1 MFSDIFIERPR
12 LAFVVAIVITLAG
25 IIAITAIPIAQ
36 FPDIVPPQV
45 TLNASYPG
53 ADAEVVETTVAQPIE
68 QQVNGI
74 DNALYYQSAS
84 AADGSYILTVTFG
97 LGTDPDINTVNVQN
111 RASLATPQLPPEVSR
126 AGLTIRKKSAAL
138 LQVINLYSPNKTFD
152 AIYLS
157 NYATINLIDPL
168 ARIKGVGQATLFGP
182 LDYSLR
188 IWLDPDRLTELNLTP
203 NDVIAAV
210 QGQNIQAALGRVG
223 AAPITT
229 EQQVQINIKTK
240 GRLTQPEEFAAIVL
254 RANPDGSVIRIK
266 DVARVETS
274 AKTQDRYSRFN
285 GAPAAAIGIYQT
297 PGSNAVEVARQ
308 VRETMSALEKRFP
321 SDLSSTVFFDST
333 VFVTTTISEV
343 VRTLVIAIVL
353 VAIVV
358 FLFLG
363 SWRTTLIPLVAVP
376 VSVVGTFAVMLMIG
390 YSANTVSLLALVLAI
405 GIVVDD
411 AIVVVENVERVMEEN
426 PDLPVKAACKRA
438 MAEITGPILAIT
450 LVLLSVFVPVAFIP
464 GISGQLFRQFAV
476 AVSVSMLISAV
487 NALTLS
493 PALCS
498 VLLKHGQKSLGPMR
512 YVLGAIDWARDG
524 YVAVVRRLV
533 RVSIVGIAVVG
544 VTLALSAWLFS
555 RTPQSF
561 LPDEDQGA
569 IFAALRLPE
578 GVSLNRTEEI
588 VKQVEGIVSPIP
600 GVQGVLSVVGLNFI
614 DYVPSSNQ
622 AFFVIRL
629 KPYEVRTDRAQ
640 SASAIIARL
649 RPQMAAIQGAV
660 GFPFNLP
667 PILGLGS
674 TGGFQ
679 YALEALQGQSPSDL
693 AAALRGLVVAANG
706 EPELAGVYSTYAADT
721 PQIYLD
727 IDRDKAQVLGVKI
740 TDIFNALQST
750 LGSYYVNDFNVFGR
764 TWQVNIQAETP
775 FRDSINDIYRIY
787 VRNAQGGMVPIR
799 ALADA
804 KLVQG
809 PQTVVRYNGFRSA
822 IVNGAPKPGYSSG
835 QALAAMERVS
845 AATLPSGYSF
855 EWTGTALQ
863 EKAAG
868 GRTGIVLGL
877 AILFAYLF
885 LVALYESWNIP
896 ISALLSVS
904 VAVLGA
910 IVAIKLAGLSF
921 DVYAQIGLVVLIA
934 LAAKNG
940 ILIVAFAAEQRQLG
954 KDIQA
959 AAIEGASL
967 RFRPVMMTSFAFIF
981 GLFPLI
987 IAEGA
992 GAITRHAV
1000 GTPVFGGMIA
1010 ASVFG
1015 IFIIPLLFVT
1025 AETLRQPRA
1034 KKEPYAP
1041 ALPDVA
1047 SPSTDAAI
1055 GPEKQS
1061 TDGGRHD

>member
-1 MFSDIFIERPR
+1 MFSGIFIDRPR
-12 LAFVVAIVITLAG
+12 LALVIAIVITLAG

-45 TLNASYPG
+45 TLTASYPG

-84 AADGSYILTVTFG
+84 GADGSYTLNVTFA

-111 RASLATPQLPPEVSR
+111 RASLATPQLPQEVSR
-126 AGLTIRKKSAAL
+126 SGLSIRKKSAAL
-138 LQVINLYSPNKTFD
+138 LQVINIYSPNNTYD

-157 NYATINLIDPL
+157 NYATINIIDAL

-210 QGQNIQAALGRVG
+210 QSQNVQAALGRVG
-223 AAPITT
+223 AAPITK

-240 GRLTQPEEFAAIVL
+240 GRLSQPEEFAAIVL
-254 RANPDGSVIRIK
+254 RANADGSVIRVR
-266 DVARVETS
+266 DVARVEMS
-274 AKTQDRYSRFN
+274 AKSQDRYSRFN
-285 GAPAAAIGIYQT
+285 GASAAAIGIYQT
-297 PGSNAVEVARQ
+297 PGSNAVDVARH
-308 VRETMSALEKRFP
+308 VRETMGALAARFP
-321 SDLSSTVFFDST
+321 ADLAYMVFFDST
-333 VFVTTTISEV
+333 VFVTATIDEV
-343 VRTLVIAIVL
+343 IRTLVVAILL
-353 VAIVV
+353 VAVVV

-363 SWRTTLIPLVAVP
+363 RVRTTLIPLVAVP
-376 VSVVGTFAVMLMIG
+376 VSIIGTFAVMLVIG

-426 PDLPVKAACKRA
+426 PQLPVPQACKKA

-476 AVSVSMLISAV
+476 AVSVSMLISAI

-493 PALCS
+493 PALCA
-498 VLLKHGQKSLGPMR
+498 VLLKHGQESRGPMR
-512 YVLGAIDWARDG
+512 HVLSAIDQVRDG
-524 YVAVVRRLV
+524 YVGVVRRLA
-533 RVSIVGIAVVG
+533 RVAIVGVAVVAG
-544 VTLALSAWLFS
+544 TLALAAWLFQ

-561 LPDEDQGA
+561 LPEEDQGA
-569 IFAALRLPE
+569 IFATLRLPE
-578 GVSLNRTEEI
+578 GASINRTETL
-588 VKQVEGIVSPIP
+588 VKQVEDIVRPIP
-600 GVQGVLSVVGLNFI
+600 GVEGVLSVVGLNFI
-614 DYVPSSNQ
+614 DYIASSNQ

-629 KPYEVRTDRAQ
+629 KPYEARTDRAQ
-640 SASAIIARL
+640 SAGAIIARL
-649 RPQMAAIQGAV
+649 RPQMAAIKGAIA
-660 GFPFNLP
+660 FPFNLP

-679 YALEALQGQSPSDL
+679 YALQALQGQPPTEL
-693 AAALRGLVVAANG
+693 AETLRALLVAANG
-706 EPELAGVYSTYAADT
+706 EPELAGVFSTYAADT

-727 IDRDKAQVLGVKI
+727 IDRDKVQVLGIKL
-740 TDIFNALQST
+740 TDVFNALQST

-764 TWQVNIQAETP
+764 TWQVNVQAETP
-775 FRDSINDIYRIY
+775 FRHSLDDIYRIY

-799 ALADA
+799 AIAEA

-809 PQTVVRYNGFRSA
+809 PQTVVRYNGFRAA
-822 IVNGAPKPGYSSG
+822 IINGAQKPGYSSG
-835 QALAAMERVS
+835 QALAAMERTS
-845 AATLPSGYSF
+845 AATLPTGYGF

-863 EKAAG
+863 EKAAS

-877 AILFAYLF
+877 AVLFAYLF

-896 ISALLSVS
+896 VPALLSVS

-910 IVAIKLAGLSF
+910 IVAVIIAGLSF

-940 ILIVAFAAEQRQLG
+940 ILIVAFAVEQRQLG
-954 KDIQA
+954 KDVES
-959 AAIEGASL
+959 AAIEAAGL
-967 RFRPVMMTSFAFIF
+967 RFRPVMMTSFAFIL
-981 GLFPLI
+981 GLFPLVV
-987 IAEGA
+987 AQGA
-992 GAITRHAV
+992 GALTRHAV

-1010 ASVFG
+1010 ASLFG
-1015 IFIIPLLFVT
+1015 IFIIPLLYIT
-1025 AETLRQPRA
+1025 AERLRRS
-1034 KKEPYAP
+1034 
-1041 ALPDVA
+1041 VA
-1047 SPSTDAAI
+1047 
-1055 GPEKQS
+1055 
-1061 TDGGRHD
+1061 R

>member
-1 MFSDIFIERPR
+1 MFSDIFIDRPR

-25 IIAITAIPIAQ
+25 LIAITAIPIAQ

-68 QQVNGI
+68 QQINGI

-84 AADGSYILTVTFG
+84 GSDGSYILTVTFA

-111 RASLATPQLPPEVSR
+111 RASLAVPQLPQEVSR
-126 AGLTIRKKSAAL
+126 SGLTIRKKSAAL
-138 LQVINLYSPNKTFD
+138 LQVINVYSPKNTHD

-157 NYATINLIDPL
+157 NYATINMIDPL

-188 IWLDPDRLTELNLTP
+188 IWLDPERLTQLNLTA

-210 QGQNIQAALGRVG
+210 QGQNIQAALGRIG
-223 AAPITT
+223 AAPTSP
-229 EQQVQINIKTK
+229 EQQVQINIKTT

-254 RANPDGSVIRIK
+254 RANPDGSVIRVR
-266 DVARVETS
+266 DVARVELRARS
-274 AKTQDRYSRFN
+274 QDRYGRYN

-308 VRETMSALEKRFP
+308 VRETLSTLEKRFP
-321 SDLSSTVFFDST
+321 ADLAYTVFFDST
-333 VFVTTTISEV
+333 VFVTATINEV
-343 VRTLVIAIVL
+343 VHTLGIAIVL
-353 VAIVV
+353 VAVVV

-363 SWRTTLIPLVAVP
+363 RWRTTLIPLVAVP
-376 VSVVGTFAVMLMIG
+376 VSIIGTFAVMFIIG
-390 YSANTVSLLALVLAI
+390 YTANTVSLLALVLAI

-426 PDLPVKAACKRA
+426 PELPVPEACKKA

-487 NALTLS
+487 TALTLS
-493 PALCS
+493 PALCA
-498 VLLKHGQKSLGPMR
+498 VLLKHGQRPGGPMR
-512 YVLGAIDWARDG
+512 YVLRGIDRARDG
-524 YVAVVRRLV
+524 YVAVVSRLV
-533 RVSIVGIAVVG
+533 RVAIVGVVVVAG
-544 VTLALSAWLFS
+544 TLALSAWLFS

-578 GVSLNRTEEI
+578 GVSLNRTEEV
-588 VKQVEGIVSPIP
+588 VKQVEEIARAIP
-600 GVQGVLSVVGLNFI
+600 GVEGVLSVVGLNFI
-614 DYVPSSNQ
+614 DYIPAANQ

-629 KPYEVRTDRAQ
+629 KPYEMRTDPAQ
-640 SASAIIARL
+640 GVGAIIARL

-679 YALEALQGQSPSDL
+679 YVLEALQGQSPADL
-693 AAALRGLVVAANG
+693 AAALRGLVVAANAQ
-706 EPELAGVYSTYAADT
+706 PELASVYSTFAADT

-727 IDRDKAQVLGVKI
+727 IDRDKAQVLGVRI

-764 TWQVNIQAETP
+764 TWQVNVQAEKP
-775 FRDSINDIYRIY
+775 FRNNVDDIYQIY

-799 ALADA
+799 ALAEA

-809 PQTVVRYNGFRSA
+809 PQAVVRYNGYRGA
-822 IVNGAPKPGYSSG
+822 IVNGSPKPGFSSG

-845 AATLPSGYSF
+845 ATTLPPGFGF
-855 EWTGTALQ
+855 EWTGIALQ
-863 EKAAG
+863 EKAAS
-868 GRTGIVLGL
+868 GRTGIVLGV
-877 AILFAYLF
+877 AVLFAYLF

-896 ISALLSVS
+896 VSVILSVS

-910 IVAIKLAGLSF
+910 IVAIMLARLSF

-940 ILIVAFAAEQRQLG
+940 ILIVAFAVEQRALG
-954 KDIQA
+954 KDIPA
-959 AAIEGASL
+959 AAIEAAGL
-967 RFRPVMMTSFAFIF
+967 RFRPVMMTSFAFIL
-981 GLFPLI
+981 GLFPLVV
-987 IAEGA
+987 AQGA
-992 GAITRHAV
+992 GAVTRHAV

-1010 ASVFG
+1010 ASLFG
-1015 IFIIPLLFVT
+1015 IFIIPLLFIT
-1025 AETLRQPRA
+1025 AERLRQRGQRT
-1034 KKEPYAP
+1034 K
-1041 ALPDVA
+1041 
-1047 SPSTDAAI
+1047 
-1055 GPEKQS
+1055 
-1061 TDGGRHD
+1061 